1 MVAAITHKS
10 FFSPTKFNL
19 SLKKNPF
26 SGLKSIFLLSTT
38 TSLSLK
44 LFQIGS
50 KKISFDIFQMK
61 YIEYFTI
68 SHYLP
73 DGVYQQQKE
82 LARYLRNSHYSKRGL
97 HSTEAEHNFIS
108 YLQRMKEY
116 GIHYM
121 SALWTRD
128 DKIELNVYVGI
139 GLNGITI
146 FERNNGDS
154 MMNARRNRDIKKCNK
169 RLLYEQFDWLEIE
182 NLCFSKQILC
192 IVVRKLNIN
201 LNGGKNK
208 DRIKFKLKM
217 DSRK

>member
-1 MVAAITHKS
+1 M
-10 FFSPTKFNL
+10 NL
-19 SLKKNPF
+19 PPS
-26 SGLKSIFLLSTT
+26 STP
-38 TSLSLK
+38 
-44 LFQIGS
+44 
-50 KKISFDIFQMK
+50 QMK

-97 HSTEAEHNFIS
+97 NSIEAEHNFIS

-116 GIHYM
+116 GLHYM
-121 SALWTRD
+121 SAVWTRD
-128 DKIELNVYVGI
+128 DKIDLNVFVGI
-139 GLNGITI
+139 GLNGIAI
-146 FERNNGDS
+146 FERYNNDLL
-154 MMNARRNRDIKKCNK
+154 NARRNRDVRKSNK
-169 RLLYEQFDWLEIE
+169 RLLYEHFDWMEIE

-201 LNGGKNK
+201 ANSNSGKNK